1 MHIFIH
7 FHLNSTKKKREKNK
21 KTQKKKTKEK
31 TRSDYNCI
39 NPHTTLHRFRQ
50 AYLPN
55 VMWHFSFNKY

>member
-21 KTQKKKTKEK
+21 KTQKKTKEK